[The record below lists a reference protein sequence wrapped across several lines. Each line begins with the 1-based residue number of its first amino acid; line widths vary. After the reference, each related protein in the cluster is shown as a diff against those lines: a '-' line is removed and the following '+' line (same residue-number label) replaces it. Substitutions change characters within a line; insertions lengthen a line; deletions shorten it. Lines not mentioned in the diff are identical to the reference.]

1 MNNNMVGII
10 FGDSFYLKVIP
21 RTGIGRS
28 TGSHR
33 VATLMRKRGIDV
45 EVVDFFNSWYDDEL
59 VALLN
64 KFSKIDFIGFGL
76 SLSVLDTEK
85 VNMIINKAK
94 ELHPSIKIIA
104 GGSNVLDNQYVGI
117 DLFFKG
123 FTEGAI
129 DDIIEYLKT
138 GEYGPLPVETIITH
152 GEKEVVNCTHH
163 YEKFDLSLLNTE
175 YIDSDFIHPNEALPI
190 EFSRGCIFKCKFCNF
205 PLVGK
210 KKNDYIREKEDVKA
224 ELIRNYERWGIT
236 RYILT
241 DDTFNDNEIK
251 IDMVYELSQE
261 LDFKLNFASF
271 ARVDLLWA
279 YKGSLDKL
287 VKAGFK
293 GFFFGIETLN
303 ERTSKSINKGFT
315 GDKLKDY
322 LKEIKNQYPELH
334 ITGSFIIGLPYE
346 SIETFNNNL
355 EWAIKEQIF
364 KSFVFFPFSITIDNK
379 VTAMSPFSYE
389 WQNYGYTI
397 MTDEEIKNRIDGFE
411 NKKIMTKF
419 QNASYDDNF
428 KNNYLPWKNEH
439 MDFLDAVQHA
449 RDWVVKTYPHEPNV
463 VFSTFTR
470 SFNKDSIDDEL
481 NVVKT
486 TLDEAKQEKDT
497 TDFINEYK
505 LKKLQAIQRSKL
517 I

>member
-1 MNNNMVGII
+1 MNNMFGII
-10 FGDSFYLKVIP
+10 FGDSFDLKLVP

-33 VATLMRKRGIDV
+33 VATLMRTRGVNV
-45 EVVDFFNSWYDDEL
+45 EVVDFFNSWADNEL

-64 KFSKIDFIGFGL
+64 KFPKIDFIGFGL
-76 SLSVLDTEK
+76 GLSILDRDR
-85 VNMIINKAK
+85 INLLISNARK
-94 ELHPSIKIIA
+94 LHPAIKVIA
-104 GGSNVLDNQYVGI
+104 GGSNVLDNQYIGI

-138 GEYGPLPVETIITH
+138 GEYGLLPVETIATH
-152 GEKEVVNCTHH
+152 GVKEVVNCTHH

-175 YIDSDFIHPNEALPI
+175 YLDSDYIHPNEALPI

-224 ELIRNYERWGIT
+224 ELIRNYNRWGTT

-241 DDTFNDNEIK
+241 DDTFNDNELK
-251 IDMVYELSQE
+251 IDMVYEISQE
-261 LDFKLNFASF
+261 LDFKLSLSSF

-315 GDKLKDY
+315 GDKLKNY
-322 LKEIKNQYPELH
+322 LKEIKSQYPELH
-334 ITGSFIIGLPYE
+334 ITAAFIAGLPYE
-346 SIETFNNNL
+346 PIETFNSNL
-355 EWAIKEQIF
+355 EWAIKEKVFNSLI
-364 KSFVFFPFSITIDNK
+364 FFPFSITIDNK
-379 VTAMSPFSYE
+379 ITAMSPFSYE
-389 WQNYGYTI
+389 WQNYGYEI
-397 MTDEEIKNRIDGFE
+397 MSDEEIKNRFDGFE
-411 NKKIMTKF
+411 NKKALTRF

-439 MDFLDAVQHA
+439 MDFLDAVEYA
-449 RDWVVKTYPHEPNV
+449 KNWMTKTYPNGPNN
-463 VFSTFTR
+463 VFVTFAR
-470 SFNKDSIDDEL
+470 SFNKDSVDEEL
-481 NVVKT
+481 NANIT
-486 TLDEAKQEKDT
+486 TLDEVKQEKDAI
-497 TDFINEYK
+497 DFVNAYK
-505 LKKLQAIQRSKL
+505 SKKLQ
-517 I
+517 